1 MAEYK
6 QHRIQLS
13 FRPSNPEHQLVYQYL
28 KTLPDKTDYIIS
40 LVIQDIKGGSAFPKC
55 DGSSGDLPT
64 RFPAAMPL
72 SVQPPEIDYE
82 KLAETLRP
90 TLNDMVNQS
99 LRTAFSGFMGIPAA
113 PTATSAPAPTATS
126 APAPAAK
133 PKSLEEDD
141 NLSLAMEGLEAFG
154 ITRGGKM

>member
-6 QHRIQLS
+6 QLRIQLS

-28 KTLPDKTDYIIS
+28 KNLPDKTDYIIS
-40 LVIQDIKGGSAFPKC
+40 LVIQDVRGGSGFPDS
-55 DGSSGDLPT
+55 DGRTDNLPAHPST
-64 RFPAAMPL
+64 STPTPP
-72 SVQPPEIDYE
+72 QIPEIDYA

-113 PTATSAPAPTATS
+113 PQAS
-126 APAPAAK
+126 APAPAPAA

-141 NLSLAMEGLEAFG
+141 NLTLAMEGLEAFG
-154 ITRGGKM
+154 IMRGGGE